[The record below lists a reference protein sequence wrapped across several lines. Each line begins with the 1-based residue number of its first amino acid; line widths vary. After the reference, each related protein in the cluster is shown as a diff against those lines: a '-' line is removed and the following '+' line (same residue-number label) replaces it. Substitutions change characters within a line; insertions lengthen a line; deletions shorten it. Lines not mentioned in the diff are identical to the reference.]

1 MAEPS
6 ESRLYK
12 EFVTR
17 SLSEV
22 QRGLKLDSYD
32 PSSKKRKVCFAL
44 ETQDR
49 KRPNRTAA
57 EKVIDGRFAL
67 GGDDASYLASGLA
80 TLWSTVGDVRDPNE
94 DELGL
99 APASLYAP
107 DAVNGVR
114 KGLLAALERRNEE
127 LRKEAPRSLPKL
139 LKALQ
144 VLLEQIDA
152 SSSETPELNDLM
164 GRGTVRTVEERT
176 MLLAFLMRLRELLH
190 PTQDDNLAQLILSK
204 GREQITQLVDRFEKD
219 QAELVAEHERRCKE
233 LLAGETLSRAV
244 LTARN
249 VELRRLLGACEDKL
263 RRIEGNRGSSS
274 GAATP
279 PSASSGGGSGPSS
292 EGSSPSGSYGVLNPD
307 LVRDLLGIEAVRN
320 AEKVAQS
327 VTDDSGPS
335 DADPQAAKDAVAASL
350 GPSDADPQAAED
362 AVTASFGTL
371 DAAANANPTLL
382 SRLLGWLSRSGAA
395 TPSPRPSLPPSPPP
409 SAPASSSGGSDSGDD
424 GDSVVTA
431 MQGEGEYAA
440 WDRQAAA
447 TRNALELRIKTLD
460 QQVKDLGPGAE
471 GGNELPASQDV
482 ASMMDPQSNA
492 LGELQAL
499 VKQRS
504 ERIETLRGQLEESQ
518 RAHKQLEELHAARL
532 SKLEEGVETL
542 GKAQDAL
549 SEVPERVEALR
560 KKIDEK
566 AAEATALK
574 KEPATQAGDAQTK
587 AAKGVELQKANQAL
601 AELRRKMAELEVGA
615 GGDEGRGPCGGEGGA
630 RGRGRKAARRGEEA
644 RRRGGQLGQDRPAAQ
659 AGEVGGGAQGDEGGG
674 RGAEGGCYQCAG
686 GAGAAGAPGRHRGQL
701 CRGQ

>member
-263 RRIEGNRGSSS
+263 RSIEGNRGPSS

-292 EGSSPSGSYGVLNPD
+292 EGSSPSGAYGVLNPN
-307 LVRDLLGIEAVRN
+307 LVRDLLATDAVRN

-350 GPSDADPQAAED
+350 GPSDADPQAAAD
-362 AVTASFGTL
+362 AVDRFPWHARCSRKRES
-371 DAAANANPTLL
+371 NP
-382 SRLLGWLSRSGAA
+382 SQPGARVAERVRRSHPLA
-395 TPSPRPSLPPSPPP
+395 TPLAASLATPFG
-409 SAPASSSGGSDSGDD
+409 AGLVFGWFGQRRRWRLGRDGHAGRGRVRGVGPASRCHAECAGVAHQNPRS
-424 GDSVVTA
+424 A
-431 MQGEGEYAA
+431 GEG
-440 WDRQAAA
+440 
-447 TRNALELRIKTLD
+447 L
-460 QQVKDLGPGAE
+460 
-471 GGNELPASQDV
+471 
-482 ASMMDPQSNA
+482 
-492 LGELQAL
+492 
-499 VKQRS
+499 
-504 ERIETLRGQLEESQ
+504 
-518 RAHKQLEELHAARL
+518 
-532 SKLEEGVETL
+532 
-542 GKAQDAL
+542 
-549 SEVPERVEALR
+549 
-560 KKIDEK
+560 
-566 AAEATALK
+566 
-574 KEPATQAGDAQTK
+574 
-587 AAKGVELQKANQAL
+587 
-601 AELRRKMAELEVGA
+601 
-615 GGDEGRGPCGGEGGA
+615 GA
-630 RGRGRKAARRGEEA
+630 RG
-644 RRRGGQLGQDRPAAQ
+644 
-659 AGEVGGGAQGDEGGG
+659 
-674 RGAEGGCYQCAG
+674 
-686 GAGAAGAPGRHRGQL
+686 
-701 CRGQ
+701 